1 MKWKV
6 TKDKEFLRPHQQI
19 ALAKMHNGCI
29 LCGGTGSGK
38 SRTGLYYF
46 FQQSGGRI
54 DKSGYH
60 PVKKRPKDL
69 YIITTA
75 RKRDTHEWEDE
86 MTPFMMST
94 NPKLNKTNGNK
105 IIVDSWNNVKKYSD
119 IQGAFFIFDEQSD
132 KGCRRRRRCPC
143 LSDDRSNAWLFWQ
156 HRTFDIKFVFFCY
169 CFGVSPCFP

>member
-1 MKWKV
+1 M

-60 PVKKRPKDL
+60 PVGTYGLRQFGRWSAFCIPTRERAV
-69 YIITTA
+69 YI
-75 RKRDTHEWEDE
+75 R
-86 MTPFMMST
+86 
-94 NPKLNKTNGNK
+94 
-105 IIVDSWNNVKKYSD
+105 V
-119 IQGAFFIFDEQSD
+119 
-132 KGCRRRRRCPC
+132 
-143 LSDDRSNAWLFWQ
+143 
-156 HRTFDIKFVFFCY
+156 
-169 CFGVSPCFP
+169 